1 MVCFYIAEM
10 ENIGVARGPSL
21 EEVTL
26 EPADSEELDKF
37 LNDDS
42 SEQKSRRDSC
52 LNMEN
57 PVN

>member
-1 MVCFYIAEM
+1 
-10 ENIGVARGPSL
+10 
-21 EEVTL
+21 
-26 EPADSEELDKF
+26 

-57 PVN
+57 PVNWPSG